1 MTLAWGG
8 APLLPSSSSEGRKH
22 GSGLEALPALAI
34 NTLLFSPQ
42 LSTCCTGATSSR
54 QGSCLAA
61 SCCCSSPWPNSA
73 SSVLWPTW
81 PSPASRPPLA
91 SESTNQSYRPCRR
104 LMRAIPSSECFAV
117 MAGDQVSCGR
127 SIPSGKSHF
136 FSCCSIKF
144 LLITGV
150 SIVQSLKS
158 HTGSDSGEGGGTI
171 KICESNCPLRHGHF
185 FPETLEIVTFIS
197 RCRKVVSLKIM
208 MTQYFCK

>member
-1 MTLAWGG
+1 
-8 APLLPSSSSEGRKH
+8 
-22 GSGLEALPALAI
+22 
-34 NTLLFSPQ
+34 
-42 LSTCCTGATSSR
+42 
-54 QGSCLAA
+54 
-61 SCCCSSPWPNSA
+61 
-73 SSVLWPTW
+73 
-81 PSPASRPPLA
+81 
-91 SESTNQSYRPCRR
+91 
-104 LMRAIPSSECFAV
+104 MRAIPSSECFAV